1 MIRLV
6 KIYKSVKERRVIKQ
20 NRLKKRQVSP
30 RKSRGFSLVSDDE
43 RVEQS
48 RNIVMEGPQR
58 FDSLQQID
66 TLTNIVPPTIGPV
79 GGQRKSIFSINSGS
93 KGENIATGVNNIRQE
108 RNSILLN
115 TSQLSEI
122 EKQRPDLGGTIGNNE
137 DSSDLNRMEKGKNL
151 KPVAKGRKSLLRNIA
166 GGRDF
171 PSNRSLMENQDRI
184 EESELE
190 IESPARRPSR
200 RVAPENNPSSH
211 ELQSVLH
218 QDSKQLDNSRV
229 NNNNNEETENDEKPG
244 EDLSDIGR
252 NDDNKIETE
261 EEEQEKPIDE
271 ATQESRVGKRLSE
284 LTTKRVIII
293 VLILIFV
300 IPLFS
305 SDYYFDSDLS
315 YTYHMNVFRRM
326 TNESNKVEA
335 LMKHY
340 VDFNQRQVYPI
351 VYVSIPKL
359 GVNYSSM
366 DPMELRTDEKEIYN
380 EFFGGNESDENSLL
394 SIIDLRYKTRWVA
407 GLNILRTIYVCV
419 VLTVGS
425 LLFSMDANE
434 LALRPIER
442 MIEKVNKIASNP
454 LASREAGVKLDK
466 MNYETTLIENA
477 IVKIGVLLALGFGDA
492 GSEII
497 AQNLA
502 HGGDVDA
509 MLPGKRKW
517 AVFGFCDIRSFT
529 DATEVLQQDVMVFV
543 NTIAELVHRTV
554 DKHGGAAN
562 KNIGDAF
569 LLVWK
574 LPEDDTEKDENGMER
589 LKRTK
594 TVKNICDLSL
604 ISFLKII
611 SGINKKPNLLR
622 YREHEGL
629 NQRMPNFKIKM
640 GFGLHVGWA
649 IEGAIGSDYKIDA
662 SYLSPNV
669 NMASRLEAA
678 TKQYG
683 VPLLFSNSLF
693 ENLSKTTQRFCRPL
707 DRVTVKGSKTPIGL
721 YSVDLDLEGIPIGKN
736 NNFYSKEER
745 KFRHKVAK
753 TELMDQVYSGQVKVS
768 ALFVYDKDLVYMT
781 RNKNLEIEEIWNQ
794 VYDGYISGDWSLGK
808 AKLEEYMNLRPE
820 DGPSATILSIFKEH
834 QFMAPADWPG
844 YRELTEK

>member
-20 NRLKKRQVSP
+20 NRMKARQVAP
-30 RKSRGFSLVSDDE
+30 KKSRGFSLVSDDE
-43 RVEQS
+43 RMELS
-48 RNIVMEGPQR
+48 RTSGLDGQPR
-58 FDSLQQID
+58 LDSFQQMD
-66 TLTNIVPPTIGPV
+66 TLTNMNQQPAGPM
-79 GGQRKSIFSINSGS
+79 GGQRKSIFSTPSGGKVEEVTAGINSNRNEG
-93 KGENIATGVNNIRQE
+93 
-108 RNSILLN
+108 RNSILYNASLLTEN
-115 TSQLSEI
+115 
-122 EKQRPDLGGTIGNNE
+122 EKKRPDSAGTSGNE
-137 DSSDLNRMEKGKNL
+137 GSLDLDRFEKGKL
-151 KPVAKGRKSLLRNIA
+151 LLPVAKGRKSLLRNIT
-166 GGRDF
+166 GGRMDY
-171 PSNRSLMENQDRI
+171 PSNRSLIEYPDRI
-184 EESELE
+184 VESELE
-190 IESPARRPSR
+190 MESPARRPSKR
-200 RVAPENNPSSH
+200 KTSEINPKSQD
-211 ELQSVLH
+211 LQAILH

-229 NNNNNEETENDEKPG
+229 NNNEDTENDEKQG
-244 EDLSDIGR
+244 EELSDIGKNELDR
-252 NDDNKIETE
+252 IETE
-261 EEEQEKPIDE
+261 EEEQPAEE
-271 ATQESRVGKRLSE
+271 VTQESRVGKRLSE
-284 LTTKRVIII
+284 LTTKRVIVI

-305 SDYYFDSDLS
+305 SDYYFDPDLG
-315 YTYHMNVFRRM
+315 YVYHMKVFRRM
-326 TNESNKVEA
+326 SKSNTKINA
-335 LMKHY
+335 FLKNY
-340 VDFNQRQVYPI
+340 VDFNRDQVYPI
-351 VYVSIPKL
+351 VQVSIPML
-359 GVNYSSM
+359 GVSYTSV
-366 DPMELRTDEKEIYN
+366 DPADLRTDEKEIYN
-380 EFFGGNESDENSLL
+380 EFFDGIETDENLL
-394 SIIDLRYKTRWVA
+394 VSIIDIRYKTRWLA

-454 LASREAGVKLDK
+454 LASREEGVKTDK

-502 HGGDVDA
+502 HGGDVDP

-529 DATEVLQQDVMVFV
+529 DATEVLQQEVMVFV

-574 LPEDDTEKDENGMER
+574 LPEDETEKDENGIQK

-594 TVKNICDLSL
+594 TVKNLCDLSL

-629 NQRMPNFKIKM
+629 NARMPNFKIKM

-683 VPLLFSNSLF
+683 VPLLFSHLLF
-693 ENLSKTTQRFCRPL
+693 DNLSKATQRFCRPL

-721 YSVDLDLEGIPIGKN
+721 YTVDIDLEGIPIGKG

-745 KFRHKVAK
+745 KFRHKLAK
-753 TELMDQVYSGQVKVS
+753 AELMDQVYFGQVKVS
-768 ALFVYDKDLVYMT
+768 ALFIYDKDLVYIT
-781 RNKNLEIEEIWNQ
+781 RNKNPETEEIWNQ
-794 VYDGYISGDWSLGK
+794 VYQGYISGDWSLGK
-808 AKLEEYMNLRPE
+808 AKLEEYMNMHPE
-820 DGPSATILSIFKEH
+820 DGPSATILSIFKEN
-834 QFMAPADWPG
+834 QYMAPADWPG